1 MQSIEKKI
9 ISRIFGHGEG
19 WVFSQ
24 NDFSDA
30 GSRLSID
37 TSLHRLKKKGTIKRA
52 LRGIYYYPRFSQRL
66 NRELSP
72 DIDQVARALARKF
85 NWRIQPNGPAALN
98 ILGLST
104 QVPGEYV
111 YLSDGPDRNYT
122 VGKTRLL
129 FRHIAVKN
137 VGFRLTESAV
147 IVQAL
152 KSLGKERITTQV
164 IATLR
169 KWIDPRLYPR
179 LLNDT
184 RTITGWVYQVIREIC
199 LKAAP
204 RSLRS
209 LA

>member
-1 MQSIEKKI
+1 
-9 ISRIFGHGEG
+9 
-19 WVFSQ
+19 
-24 NDFSDA
+24 
-30 GSRLSID
+30 
-37 TSLHRLKKKGTIKRA
+37 
-52 LRGIYYYPRFSQRL
+52 L

-122 VGKTRLL
+122 VRKTRLL
-129 FRHIAVKN
+129 FRHTVVKDA
-137 VGFRLTESAV
+137 GFRLRESAV

-152 KSLGKERITTQV
+152 KSLGKERITSRV
-164 IATLR
+164 IAALR
-169 KWIDPRLYPR
+169 KWLDPKICPR

-184 RTITGWVYQVIREIC
+184 RTVTGWVYQVIREIC
-199 LKAAP
+199 KEAVDG
-204 RSLRS
+204 
-209 LA
+209 

>member
-9 ISRIFGHGEG
+9 ISRIYGHGRG
-19 WVFSQ
+19 WTFSQ
-24 NDFSDA
+24 NDFTNAS
-30 GSRLSID
+30 SRSSID
-37 TSLHRLKKKGTIKRA
+37 TSLHRLEKKGTIRRA

-72 DIDQVARALARKF
+72 DIDQVAQALARKF

-129 FRHIAVKN
+129 FRHTAVKDA
-137 VGFRLTESAV
+137 GFRLTESAV

-152 KSLGKERITTQV
+152 KSLGKERITPHV
-164 IATLR
+164 IAALR
-169 KWIDPRLYPR
+169 KWLDPRLCSR

-184 RTITGWVYQVIREIC
+184 RIVTGWVYQVIREIC
-199 LKAAP
+199 KEAVNG
-204 RSLRS
+204 
-209 LA
+209 